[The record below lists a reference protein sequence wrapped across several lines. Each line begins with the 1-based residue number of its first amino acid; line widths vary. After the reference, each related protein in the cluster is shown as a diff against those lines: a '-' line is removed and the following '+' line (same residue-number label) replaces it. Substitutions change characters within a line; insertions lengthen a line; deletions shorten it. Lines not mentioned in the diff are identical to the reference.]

1 MNLKISDLS
10 FKYSSGKQVLDGV
23 NFQAE
28 SGKCTF
34 LLGANGAGKTTL
46 FSNILGLLTPS
57 FGKITLDDADLSS
70 LKPREKK
77 QNFWDTSRETFF
89 FPSGSAFDAV
99 LLGRRPYIRWG
110 VTENDLSVVEKLF
123 KDLSVEDFAMRN
135 VDSLSGGEKQKIAIA
150 RALAQ
155 EPQVLLFD
163 ELTSNLDVKK
173 IRRTFCLSSK
183 IDRGQKRNYR
193 RDRARPVACTKICGR
208 NRVYEG
214 RENPA
219 PMPRGL
225 RNRTRL

>member
-70 LKPREKK
+70 LKPREKAK
-77 QNFWDTSRETFF
+77 LLGYVPQNVF

-110 VTENDLSVVEKLF
+110 VTENDLSDRKSVV
-123 KDLSVEDFAMRN
+123 
-135 VDSLSGGEKQKIAIA
+135 
-150 RALAQ
+150 
-155 EPQVLLFD
+155 
-163 ELTSNLDVKK
+163 
-173 IRRTFCLSSK
+173 
-183 IDRGQKRNYR
+183 
-193 RDRARPVACTKICGR
+193 
-208 NRVYEG
+208 
-214 RENPA
+214 
-219 PMPRGL
+219 
-225 RNRTRL
+225 